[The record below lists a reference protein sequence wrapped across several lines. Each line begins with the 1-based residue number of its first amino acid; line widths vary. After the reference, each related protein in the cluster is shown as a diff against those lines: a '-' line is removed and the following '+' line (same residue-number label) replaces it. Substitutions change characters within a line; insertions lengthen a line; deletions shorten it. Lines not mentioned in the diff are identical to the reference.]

1 MTTTNPFAF
10 WDERYSQSDFAY
22 GVEPNA
28 FLGEAVGCLPA
39 DGSVLVPGDCEGRNG
54 VWLSGRGMTV
64 LSVDGSAVGLA
75 KARRLAEECAVP
87 LTTEHADLASW
98 AWPQNHFDGVVAIFL
113 HFEPAERARLHRRM
127 VEALRPGGTLVL
139 EAFRPEQAAY
149 SSGGPRNADMLY
161 SAAMLRSD
169 FDGMEIQCLDEVLI
183 DLAEGPYH
191 TGTAATVRLI
201 AVKSHRPPQS
211 GRGTES

>member
-1 MTTTNPFAF
+1 MTATNPFAF
-10 WDERYSQSDFAY
+10 WDERYSQSGFAY

-28 FLGEAVGCLPA
+28 FLGEAVGCLPSG
-39 DGSVLVPGDCEGRNG
+39 GSVLIPGDGEGRNG

-87 LTTEHADLASW
+87 LATEHADLARW
-98 AWPQNHFDGVVAIFL
+98 AWPQYHFDAVVAIFL
-113 HFEPAERARLHRRM
+113 HFEPAERPRLHRRM

-149 SSGGPRNADMLY
+149 ASGGPRNADMLY

-169 FDGMEIQCLDEVLI
+169 FNGMEIRRLDEVLI

-191 TGTAATVRLI
+191 SGTAATVRLV
-201 AVKSHRPPQS
+201 AVKPHGVAGS
-211 GRGTES
+211 GHGAEN

>member
-1 MTTTNPFAF
+1 MTKTNPFAF
-10 WDERYSQSDFAY
+10 WDERYSQLGFAY

-28 FLGEAVGCLPA
+28 FLGEAVGCLPNG
-39 DGSVLVPGDCEGRNG
+39 GSVLVPGDGEGRNG

-87 LTTEHADLASW
+87 LATEHADLARW
-98 AWPQNHFDGVVAIFL
+98 AWPKNHFDAVVAIFL
-113 HFEPAERARLHRRM
+113 HFAPAERALLHRRM

-149 SSGGPRNADMLY
+149 TSGGPRNADMLY
-161 SAAMLRSD
+161 SAALLRGD
-169 FDGMEIQCLDEVLI
+169 FDGIEIRRLDEVLI

-201 AVKSHRPPQS
+201 AVKPHGPVQS
-211 GRGTES
+211 GCGVES